1 MSAPLDRCPL
11 PAAPSTT
18 ALTRPRPGGASGVA
32 SGARSVA
39 TSARA
44 RRALNGLGVVLG
56 SLGSGLFVANAWL
69 PIAPAAGQSA
79 PVEEGGASAA
89 RLEARSEDGNA
100 ASLPLVGES
109 INVRLEDGHASETF
123 DHTFQNES
131 KARLE
136 GSYKLVV
143 GEGASATGFAYWNG
157 AQKIVGEIFER
168 EAAQQVYEAL
178 TGLRKDPG
186 LLEQA
191 GEGVFSFRVFP
202 IEPGERKRVQVSTA
216 RFLPRR
222 GAAIEYRARLTRPD
236 ARVELVVSDAR
247 GIAAL
252 DSPSH
257 ELAIDRSSAT
267 SWKVTALK
275 AKAAPDEF
283 VLRYEPAAAPLALGA
298 SVHHDAGQAAFF
310 SATLAAPAAASKR
323 PPTDVTLVIDRSG
336 SMAGE
341 AMASA
346 RAAAKAVVERLQ
358 PSDRVNVV
366 AFDDKVDALYET
378 PKALGEAVRREAL
391 GYIDGIR
398 DGGGTDI
405 ARALKRA
412 LEAQQADARPDV
424 VLFLTDGQ
432 SDGPA
437 AIKVA
442 EDDKS
447 ATRVFTVGIGTG
459 VDKALLSRVASAR
472 RGRFTFIADPRAVR
486 VEFPK
491 VLSQLEAPAV
501 ANLRLR
507 VEGGRLERAYPDVVG
522 DLFAGDEVRVFGR
535 VAGSGPVKLVL
546 EGDEGGKPRRFEAAI
561 DPVATSARPWVA
573 RGWAR
578 ARVDDLLEVSRAKG
592 ESEELKDEAIEL
604 GLAYGLVTP
613 FTSFL
618 AVPESELTEAARQ
631 AVGSMRQRR
640 KAILAAQKDAAAV
653 SRLNMPPG
661 DPVLKV
667 KAPRDARRVTAL
679 FPFGL
684 AQDLFYD
691 DFAEAWTARFL
702 VPVQVADG
710 EYEVPVLVVQAD
722 GRVTATTARYTIDSR
737 SANVDVDARALP
749 QGVELR
755 VTLDEPAGEVR
766 AAPAADPAN
775 AVVLAPE
782 ADRRTFRGR
791 LALPPGRHQVRV
803 VVADLARNEAE
814 RVVDVEVSP

>member
-1 MSAPLDRCPL
+1 MFARPPHARPSTPAPISPHAAPTRAAISP
-11 PAAPSTT
+11 PAAPT
-18 ALTRPRPGGASGVA
+18 
-32 SGARSVA
+32 
-39 TSARA
+39 RA
-44 RRALNGLGVVLG
+44 RRFLRGLGVVLG
-56 SLGSGLFVANAWL
+56 SLGAGLLVANVYL
-69 PIAPAAGQSA
+69 PIAPASGQSA
-79 PVEEGGASAA
+79 PVEERDAAA
-89 RLEARSEDGNA
+89 RLEARSEDGNGA
-100 ASLPLVGES
+100 QLPLVAEALT
-109 INVRLEDGHASETF
+109 VRFDDGHVAETF

-136 GSYKLVV
+136 GAYKLVV

-178 TGLRKDPG
+178 TGLRRDPG

-202 IEPGERKRVQVSTA
+202 IEPGERKRVQVSTS
-216 RFLPRR
+216 RWLPRR

-236 ARVELVVSDAR
+236 ARVEIAVNDAR
-247 GIAAL
+247 GVASL

-257 ELAIDRSSAT
+257 EIAIDRLSDT
-267 SWKVTALK
+267 SFKIVAQK
-275 AKAAPDEF
+275 AKGAPDEF
-283 VLRYEPAAAPLALGA
+283 VLRYEPREAPLTLRAA
-298 SVHHDAGQAAFF
+298 VHHDAGQPAFF
-310 SATLAAPAAASKR
+310 SATIAAPAGKSER
-323 PPTDVTLVIDRSG
+323 RPTDVTLVLDRSG
-336 SMAGE
+336 SMAGASIE
-341 AMASA
+341 SA

-358 PSDRVNVV
+358 ATDRVNVV
-366 AFDDKVDALYET
+366 AFDDKVDALYDA
-378 PKALGEAVRREAL
+378 PRPLGDEVRREAL
-391 GYIDGIR
+391 DYIAKIR
-398 DGGGTDI
+398 EGGGTDI

-412 LEAQQADARPDV
+412 FEAQKADERPDV

-432 SDGPA
+432 SDGPSA
-437 AIKVA
+437 VKIA

-447 ATRVFTVGIGTG
+447 GTRVFTVGIGTG
-459 VDKALLSRVASAR
+459 VDKALLSRIASLR
-472 RGRFTFIADPRAVR
+472 RGRFTFVADPRAVK

-501 ANLRLR
+501 SNLRLR
-507 VEGGRLERAYPDVVG
+507 LEGGRLERAYPDVVG

-535 VAGSGPVKLVL
+535 ATGAGPVKVVL
-546 EGDEGGKPRRFEAAI
+546 EGDEGGKPRRFEAEI
-561 DPVATSARPWVA
+561 DAAAAAARPWVA

-578 ARVDDLLEVSRAKG
+578 SRVDDLLEVSRAKG
-592 ESEELKDEAIEL
+592 ESDELKNEAIEL

-618 AVPESELTEAARQ
+618 AVPESELTEAAKQ
-631 AVGSMRQRR
+631 AVGSMRERR
-640 KAILAAQKDAAAV
+640 KAILAAHKDAAAV

-684 AQDLFYD
+684 AQDLFFD
-691 DFAEAWTARFL
+691 AFAECWMTRFL
-702 VPVQVADG
+702 VPVGVPDG
-710 EYEVPVLVVQAD
+710 EYDVPVVVVHAD
-722 GRVTATTARYTIDSR
+722 GKVTATTAHYTIDSR
-737 SANVDVDARALP
+737 SADVDVDARPSP

-755 VTLDEPAGEVR
+755 VTLDEAAGEVR
-766 AAPAADPAN
+766 AAPVADPSN
-775 AVVLAPE
+775 AATLTAD

-791 LALPPGRHQVRV
+791 LSLPPGRHQLRI

-814 RVVDVEVSP
+814 RLVDVEVAP